1 MASFDADEGPA
12 ELRLRGNLAYKAHD
26 FEDAIE
32 LYSQAIA
39 LHAHGTSPSVP
50 ATASASGTAS
60 YPADT
65 YLAIGNRAACHLAL
79 SQWGSAAADARLAW
93 EHSPGNDKYCFRLVS
108 ALRALGDGGDVTA
121 RTDAEAVLAAGLLK
135 TPASAAL
142 LKLQQQQ
149 GAEGAASGKGSKRGT
164 KRSQKGGISP
174 IDRFYAAAAGGED
187 AFCGPCNPP
196 PSDGAQREMGA
207 QTKGALL
214 VETAA
219 QASYSDEEYLML
231 LHAKAF
237 VERIQQGQ
245 LKGAT
250 QEHILSGRLAQLC
263 MGGQEV
269 GVGVG
274 VGAGV
279 CKCGWDVRYACNI
292 C

>member
-12 ELRLRGNLAYKAHD
+12 ELRLRGNLAYKAQD

-60 YPADT
+60 YPADA

-142 LKLQQQQ
+142 LKLQQQKQQQ
-149 GAEGAASGKGSKRGT
+149 GAEGAASGKGSKRGGT

-187 AFCGPCNPP
+187 AAFCSPCNPP
-196 PSDGAQREMGA
+196 PSEGALHVREKGT

-231 LHAKAF
+231 LHVKAF

-274 VGAGV
+274 AGV
-279 CKCGWDVRYACNI
+279 CKCG
-292 C
+292 